1 MMGSRYSALPSELKL
16 WHGLGVELDEKI
28 PSDLRNCTYKTIGQ
42 YKKLWEYLYT
52 AVFSA
57 QSSLIQSKINSLDID
72 DQTHVIIFRRI
83 PGTLVFEC
91 KIVNDEVEGT
101 ATSASPRSRKTAS
114 RSSSTYTSRPSMLTA
129 LTSSACPNT

>member
-101 ATSASPRSRKTAS
+101 GTLDIRTDCSP
-114 RSSSTYTSRPSMLTA
+114 
-129 LTSSACPNT
+129 